1 MVVAECD
8 VIPFLRSEELARQL
22 RAAVLH
28 GAPLLAQ
35 TAIHAVREQHVDGR
49 AARFGPQRRT
59 FCLCERLLRHRE
71 HGAIELGQDDAA
83 CFFDRDFH
91 TQRLVQPQDRARL
104 RRSRGVVLS
113 GNRDDGR
120 RRQAAAEAM
129 QLAEEEEDRGIR
141 RPDRMENVAGNDD
154 QLGLLLEQVVHHPAE
169 RLRDVRLALVRT
181 PWRLPVELAEP
192 EVKVGEV
199 RELHCKRIVV

>member
-1 MVVAECD
+1 
-8 VIPFLRSEELARQL
+8 
-22 RAAVLH
+22 
-28 GAPLLAQ
+28 
-35 TAIHAVREQHVDGR
+35 
-49 AARFGPQRRT
+49 
-59 FCLCERLLRHRE
+59 
-71 HGAIELGQDDAA
+71 
-83 CFFDRDFH
+83 
-91 TQRLVQPQDRARL
+91 
-104 RRSRGVVLS
+104 
-113 GNRDDGR
+113 
-120 RRQAAAEAM
+120 M